1 MMSDAALTRAH
12 DMWLQ
17 PPDVS
22 LELERWIEA
31 QGKKKN
37 LLKTADAI
45 LEDLPYVG
53 LDSFKEL
60 YEASE
65 TLIVATDMIKRIR
78 EQYLKLDEEYPA
90 DKFEFGPEVTT

>member
-1 MMSDAALTRAH
+1 MMSDVALTRAH
-12 DMWLQ
+12 EMWLQ

-31 QGKKKN
+31 QGKKKD

-45 LEDLPYVG
+45 LEDLPYAG
-53 LDSFKEL
+53 LNSFTEL

-65 TLIVATDMIKRIR
+65 SLIVATETIKKIR

-90 DKFEFGPEVTT
+90 DKFESGPEVVV